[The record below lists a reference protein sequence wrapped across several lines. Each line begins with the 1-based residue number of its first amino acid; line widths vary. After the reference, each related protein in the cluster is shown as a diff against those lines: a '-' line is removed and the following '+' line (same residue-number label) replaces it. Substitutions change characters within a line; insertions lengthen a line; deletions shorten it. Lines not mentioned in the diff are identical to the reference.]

1 MFPKCLVFSDI
12 NIFIRTYSSR
22 FLVFPI
28 SRFSRANTQWGY
40 QALFSQRSEG
50 GDLSSG
56 MKPPP
61 WCPLCPCHTGKRTST
76 HSFLEIGFQVDGVG
90 LDLLCS

>member
-50 GDLSSG
+50 GSEQWNEAAPVVPSLPLSY
-56 MKPPP
+56 
-61 WCPLCPCHTGKRTST
+61 R
-76 HSFLEIGFQVDGVG
+76 
-90 LDLLCS
+90 